1 MQPPPAQTQPVATPA
16 TGDRVAGAAFVGVVV
31 LASGNA
37 VAIRFSNRE
46 LDWLWGAA
54 LRFILASLVLV
65 ALMLVLRR
73 RWPRG
78 RELQGALAFGGLGL
92 AATFALAYW
101 ALLSIQAGLGQT
113 LLALAPLIT
122 LLLAVALRQ
131 ERLTRAALAGSV
143 VSAIGVSVVAWRPEG
158 NPVPPGPLLAGLGAA
173 TCMALATILVRRAP
187 TADPIAMN
195 TVAALTAAGLLLGA
209 TLLSGQTPVLPKQ
222 ADTWTAVL
230 YLAVIGSVAVFTLQ
244 LLVLKHWPA
253 SRANYVFVLIPLLT
267 IALSARLDDETVG
280 LGLLTGGTL
289 IVGGVYLGV
298 LRGTWHHNHQAHQ
311 PDQ

>member
-1 MQPPPAQTQPVATPA
+1 MSAV
-16 TGDRVAGAAFVGVVV
+16 GDRVAGTAFVGMVV

-54 LRFILASLVLV
+54 LRFVLASVVLV
-65 ALMLVLRR
+65 AAMLVLRR

-78 RELQGALAFGGLGL
+78 RELQAALAFGGLGL

-101 ALLSIQAGLGQT
+101 ALLTIQAGLGQT

-131 ERLTRAALAGSV
+131 EHLTRAALAGSV
-143 VSAIGVSVVAWRPEG
+143 VSAIGVAVVAWRPEG
-158 NPVPPGPLLAGLGAA
+158 DPVPPGPLLAGLGAT
-173 TCMALATILVRRAP
+173 TCMAVATILVRRSP
-187 TADPIAMN
+187 TVDPIAVN
-195 TVAALTAAGLLLGA
+195 AVAALTAAGLLLVGA
-209 TLLSGQTPVLPKQ
+209 LLAGQSPVLPQ
-222 ADTWTAVL
+222 QPDTWIAVL
-230 YLAVIGSVAVFTLQ
+230 YLALVGSVGVFTLQ

-253 SRANYVFVLIPLLT
+253 SRATYVFVLIPLLT
-267 IALSARLDDETVG
+267 IALSAWLDDETVG

-289 IVGGVYLGV
+289 IVAGVYLGV
-298 LRGTWHHNHQAHQ
+298 LRGTWHHNRQAHG
-311 PDQ
+311 PDR